1 MEKSPLTSA
10 LVEIP
15 ELFPSINKLIILPE
29 SAVPSI
35 AGVESFV
42 NDAVVVI
49 DGVLGAVVSIS
60 IGNVIEN
67 TDTLPTMSVA
77 VTDKL

>member
-15 ELFPSINKLIILPE
+15 ELLPSINKLIILPP

-35 AGVESFV
+35 AGVESLV
-42 NDAVVVI
+42 SAVVVVI
-49 DGVLGAVVSIS
+49 TGAAGAVVSDPAS
-60 IGNVIEN
+60 
-67 TDTLPTMSVA
+67 PT
-77 VTDKL
+77 K

>member
-1 MEKSPLTSA
+1 MGAFIEKSPFTSA
-10 LVEIP
+10 LDEIP

-42 NDAVVVI
+42 SVVVVVI
-49 DGVLGAVVSIS
+49 VG
-60 IGNVIEN
+60 
-67 TDTLPTMSVA
+67 
-77 VTDKL
+77 